1 MKIGLS
7 QRILFHKGRAYD
19 AAEHGW
25 YSYLSNHTLFFVANN
40 IKQDFQQIAE
50 SLDCLILTGGD
61 DSSIRRIT
69 ETKLAGIMLQYNK
82 PVIGVCHGALL
93 LTDLLGG
100 TVETINDHYDCNHPI
115 SYQNKEVTVNSY
127 HNLSIKSTHTSATQ
141 LAFDSSE
148 NCEAWIDGKLAGV
161 MWHPERMTTPWLPI
175 EINNLLTQ

>member
-1 MKIGLS
+1 MIIGLS
-7 QRILFHKGRAYD
+7 QRILYHKGRAYD
-19 AAEHGW
+19 ATEHGW
-25 YSYLSNHTLFFVANN
+25 YSYLSHHKLVFIANN
-40 IKQDFQQIAE
+40 INQDFEQVANHI
-50 SLDCLILTGGD
+50 DCLILTGGD

-69 ETKLAGIMLQYNK
+69 ETKLAGSMLQCSK

-100 TVETINDHYDCNHPI
+100 TVEMTKDHYDCDHPI

-127 HNLSIKSTHTSATQ
+127 HNLSIVSTHGSATQ
-141 LAFDSSE
+141 LAKDKAG

-161 MWHPERMTTPWLPI
+161 MWHPERMSTPWLPD